1 MILKNKNILV
11 TDGGN
16 GIGYSTILELIEEE
30 AFVYTIVRSKKDLKK
45 YKNSKNLKVFIGD
58 VNNPK
63 LIDRIFNLSTKQSKI
78 INGIVNNAGIMQRI
92 KFNKISKKSI
102 DNVFQ
107 TNFFS
112 IFYIMQ
118 KYSNYLIKRK
128 KHGSIVNIGSIVGPN
143 GFSEL
148 VGYAST
154 KSALEGLTKSFA
166 IEMANKNIRAN
177 IINPGFI
184 KTSYFKQFKK
194 RKKLYNWTLAR
205 TSLKRWG
212 EPKEVAGMINY
223 LLSDKSSYITGE
235 SIYVDG
241 GWISH

>member
-1 MILKNKNILV
+1 MARTIAFDLTCLHTFNANI
-11 TDGGN
+11 
-16 GIGYSTILELIEEE
+16 
-30 AFVYTIVRSKKDLKK
+30 
-45 YKNSKNLKVFIGD
+45 
-58 VNNPK
+58 
-63 LIDRIFNLSTKQSKI
+63 
-78 INGIVNNAGIMQRI
+78 
-92 KFNKISKKSI
+92 KSFFSFAE
-102 DNVFQ
+102 VFQ
-107 TNFFS
+107 
-112 IFYIMQ
+112 
-118 KYSNYLIKRK
+118 LA
-128 KHGSIVNIGSIVGPN
+128 

-177 IINPGFI
+177 IINTGFI

-223 LLSDKSSYITGE
+223 LLSDKSNYITGE

-241 GWISH
+241 GWIS